1 MHDLCMS
8 EWYIFIADIP
18 VYYGDFILVTLTNHS
33 GFKIDEDSAWHVLA
47 GTSLAEEGIEGIVTT
62 PDGLV
67 AGHLTVR
74 LDAMLETV
82 ELPAA
87 ITDLDAGLT
96 DVHGDTLTHF
106 CCWRATTVKSSLDF

>member
-1 MHDLCMS
+1 MIIRS
-8 EWYIFIADIP
+8 F
-18 VYYGDFILVTLTNHS
+18 
-33 GFKIDEDSAWHVLA
+33 GFKLTDNCWFQINEDSAGHVLA
-47 GTSLAEEGIEGIVTT
+47 GTSLAEERVEGIVTT

-87 ITDLDAGLT
+87 ITDLDAGLA

-106 CCWRATTVKSSLDF
+106 EMSC

>member
-1 MHDLCMS
+1 M
-8 EWYIFIADIP
+8 
-18 VYYGDFILVTLTNHS
+18 
-33 GFKIDEDSAWHVLA
+33 LA
-47 GTSLAEEGIEGIVTT
+47 GASLTEERVEGIITT

-87 ITDLDAGLT
+87 ITDLDAGLA
-96 DVHGDTLTHF
+96 DVHGDTLTH
-106 CCWRATTVKSSLDF
+106 DQG